1 MQLLDSDQL
10 EYAFQRHGIDRETQA
25 RAFYADLWALI
36 QQAEKVRDGTA
47 RNLCE
52 RRLRALC
59 RRYFSSMRRWRQEE
73 EEKHDSI
80 PACDHSTRNM
90 REAQAALP
98 AFEKQ
103 FFRYV
108 LCYMDLNRALI
119 QTRGTISRF
128 AKGCNID
135 SEDILQVNHGTGL
148 TLARLHKDRLELM
161 EKRLRLERVRGI
173 LCVTDRMIESLGE
186 DLPRLLGQG
195 EGDRQLTLFKGALRR
210 RKFSDC
216 RALVHGWP
224 EILPKAMA
232 QHVIGHIEAHAETL
246 RAQDSLMLHSGELF
260 LVFAFLHADEEQV
273 SRLVE
278 KFNVPYMVYQY
289 RSLLHQGYLLGRIG
303 SLEGLIIQHA
313 RLLSLSARPQGDPA
327 AAQGMEQ
334 AVLLPVRAL
343 LQTRFRTLGAI
354 FNDMETALGTLDR
367 LFSQTREYA
376 AHTPVQ

>member
-1 MQLLDSDQL
+1 
-10 EYAFQRHGIDRETQA
+10 
-25 RAFYADLWALI
+25 
-36 QQAEKVRDGTA
+36 
-47 RNLCE
+47 
-52 RRLRALC
+52 
-59 RRYFSSMRRWRQEE
+59 
-73 EEKHDSI
+73 
-80 PACDHSTRNM
+80 M

-246 RAQDSLMLHSGELF
+246 RAQDSLMLHSGELS